1 MLNTHT
7 HTLKLTNADRQR
19 NLWTTF
25 AVITD
30 KICVIWMEMNLS
42 IMFGYCLGV
51 KCVFP
56 WNEIVELIW
65 DTTGGW
71 WGFNECLFD
80 LGIENYKVIS
90 SCWFVLFNN
99 KYHVGSHLCALFL
112 SSVHSFVLFVL
123 SSNPLLFCLDMK
135 AWFFCAALLLHQSPS
150 KSMNDTREGKKKE
163 NVNKIKIGYVPLSF
177 PTPQRSIINP

>member
-1 MLNTHT
+1 MLNTHAHT
-7 HTLKLTNADRQR
+7 HTLKLTNADRLR

-30 KICVIWMEMNLS
+30 KTCVIWMEMNLS

-112 SSVHSFVLFVL
+112 SSVHSSFVLFVL
-123 SSNPLLFCLDMK
+123 SSNPLLLCLDMK

-150 KSMNDTREGKKKE
+150 KSMNDTREGKKEK
-163 NVNKIKIGYVPLSF
+163 KTLTKSK
-177 PTPQRSIINP
+177 

>member
-1 MLNTHT
+1 MHVKHTHT
-7 HTLKLTNADRQR
+7 HTLKRTNADRQR

-42 IMFGYCLGV
+42 IMFGCCFGV

-99 KYHVGSHLCALFL
+99 KYHVGSHLCALFTL
-112 SSVHSFVLFVL
+112 HSFFLF
-123 SSNPLLFCLDMK
+123 F
-135 AWFFCAALLLHQSPS
+135 H
-150 KSMNDTREGKKKE
+150 
-163 NVNKIKIGYVPLSF
+163 
-177 PTPQRSIINP
+177 PTPCCFVWTWRHDSFVQLFFSTNLPQSRWTTLGKGKRRKR